1 MTAIDPTTPG
11 ARTEA
16 DVDVRVVYPY
26 LEALGVQPDQ
36 VRAQHTFSIRLGR
49 NTYRIDAG
57 AARVADGAV
66 ASGRLDYLVVN
77 ADHEPLFIV
86 ELKGPREELTED
98 DRDQGVSYARLVH
111 PIAPLVLVTN
121 GRESRLYD
129 TVTKELL
136 SAPDHATLVRSS
148 GRLAVD
154 DDIRLRAEALEHFVG
169 YSTQNVAAFSRV
181 QQAARMALVFGE
193 PGRGKYIP
201 ELYQSRKVARDA
213 FQAFLDST
221 SHVFVLGGPSGFG
234 KTNEMCALAAERG
247 AEHIALFFNGSEL
260 HGSFADTLVA
270 EFEWFFSQALTAP
283 QLCRRLAQLARAS
296 RRPVLIFVDA
306 VDEALDVDG
315 LARELSDLATHLESL
330 GGAVRIV
337 VSAKPEQ
344 WHRFA
349 RVRGAD
355 FALQRAAFRAPAG
368 AATAAARDGQEPPMS
383 VVLGPL
389 DSEEHEAARSA
400 YTLHF
405 GVTGTWSYAMRE
417 ATRDPFLLRIVCEV
431 ATRGVLPTDPA
442 ERELVR
448 EYVDQILRR
457 TGDEALARRELAA
470 VARALVT
477 HGERERQDP
486 ERHQSARR
494 SRKPAWVRLEPAD
507 VAVSGTGAR
516 AAARLAATAP
526 LADPLVAYGLLLRA
540 RDAEGRERLR
550 FAYDRVRD
558 YAVATLGLELDRQ
571 ASREAFR
578 DAALDALASPAGAA
592 ALQWYL
598 PYATPAQWE
607 GFLQV
612 ADRRVSQMLDA
623 YEAFRALLAS
633 EVRAAVDPRTTGDIG
648 VVYAVSPKGSS
659 IALFRRDGSDLPR
672 VVRDDATFAEI
683 WRSNDGRE
691 RGIPL
696 VPHARRGNA
705 AGGGGMPFITEPV
718 EYAAERGLVEL
729 AHAVDRGRLPD
740 HADEYLIAERIIAL
754 ANDQESKLGLR
765 RVRRSHWTSS
775 AQRLFGFDL
784 YPLDLDAF
792 APQLQRALA
801 LEVFED
807 EEIRR
812 LGDEQRQSARQAG
825 RPVGMVSVSIEWTE
839 DRLRPLRERADREVL
854 GGATFH
860 GRNDDSPL
868 DLLASAVELLRARG
882 RRSLDTPLLPPP
894 DRMVEGHDRPVEAEY
909 SDSQLARLIEEIVT
923 RARDAFVRLRDAS
936 FVPTLS
942 ALLAAPPPLL
952 GIACYR
958 APLAEERGQTVAAF
972 VNLGPA
978 EPLDGAILRGAAAA
992 VVVSGESHNAPENN
1006 VRQGEAHAPVGTG
1019 SAEVGRDG
1027 AAPVIERAGDDPFQF
1042 VLRNAHG
1049 QILMRFRMQ
1058 TGLDHFLLPDN
1069 APRFRSFNT
1078 DSAGRHA
1085 PVRARAYAHMRD
1097 ALESVRVEDV
1107 VALIAPGSTS
1117 TV

>member
-11 ARTEA
+11 VRTEA

-26 LEALGVQPDQ
+26 LQALGVQPDQ

-49 NTYRIDAG
+49 NIYRIDSG
-57 AARVADGAV
+57 APRGADGGV

-77 ADHEPLFIV
+77 ADHEPLFLV
-86 ELKGPREELTED
+86 ELKGPDEELTED

-121 GRESRLYD
+121 GRESRIYD

-136 SAPDHATLVRSS
+136 SAPNHAALVRTG
-148 GRLAVD
+148 GRLTVD
-154 DDIRLRAEALEHFVG
+154 DDLRLRAEALEHFVG
-169 YSTQNVAAFSRV
+169 YSTENVAAFSRV
-181 QQAARMALVFGE
+181 QQAARMTLVLGE
-193 PGRGKYIP
+193 AGRGKYIP
-201 ELYQSRKVARDA
+201 ELYQPRKAARDA
-213 FQAFLDST
+213 FQAFLGST
-221 SHVFVLGGPSGFG
+221 SHIFVLGAPSGFG
-234 KTNEMCALAAERG
+234 KTNEMCALAAEGGR
-247 AEHIALFFNGSEL
+247 EHIALFFNGSEL
-260 HGSFADTLVA
+260 HGSFAETLVA

-296 RRPVLIFVDA
+296 GHPVLIFVDA
-306 VDEALDVDG
+306 IDEALDVDAF
-315 LARELSDLATHLESL
+315 ARELSDFATHLESL
-330 GGAVRIV
+330 GGAVRVI

-355 FALQRAAFRAPAG
+355 SALQRAGFRARAG
-368 AATAAARDGQEPPMS
+368 AATAAAREGQEPPMS

-400 YTLHF
+400 YALHF
-405 GVTGTWSYAMRE
+405 GVTGTWSYAVRE

-431 ATRGVLPTDPA
+431 AARGVLPTDPA
-442 ERELVR
+442 ERALVR

-457 TGDEALARRELAA
+457 TGDEDLARRELTA
-470 VARALVT
+470 VARAIVT
-477 HGERERQDP
+477 YGERERRDP

-494 SRKPAWVRLEPAD
+494 SRKAAWVRLEPP
-507 VAVSGTGAR
+507 VVTVSGTGAR
-516 AAARLAATAP
+516 AAAGLAATAP
-526 LADPLVAYGLLLRA
+526 LADALVAHGLLLRA
-540 RDAEGRERLR
+540 RDAEGRERLH

-558 YAVATLGLELDRQ
+558 YAVATLGLELDRR

-578 DAALDALASPAGAA
+578 DTAADALASPAGAA

-598 PYATPAQWE
+598 PYTTPAQWE

-612 ADRRVSQMLDA
+612 ADRRASQMLDA
-623 YEAFRALLAS
+623 YEAFRSLLAT

-648 VVYAVSPKGSS
+648 VVYTVSPKGSS
-659 IALFRRDGSDLPR
+659 LALFRRDGSDLPR

-691 RGIPL
+691 RGTPL

-705 AGGGGMPFITEPV
+705 MGGSGMPFITEPL
-718 EYAAERGLVEL
+718 EYAAERGLAEL
-729 AHAVDRGRLPD
+729 ALAVDRGRLPD
-740 HADEYLIAERIIAL
+740 DADEYLLSERVVAL
-754 ANDQESKLGLR
+754 ANDQESNLGLR
-765 RVRRSHWTSS
+765 RMRRSHGTSS

-784 YPLDLDAF
+784 YPLDLDAL
-792 APQLQRALA
+792 APQLQSALA
-801 LEVFED
+801 LEVFR
-807 EEIRR
+807 EEEMRR
-812 LGDEQRQSARQAG
+812 LIDEQVRLARQSG
-825 RPVGMVSVSIEWTE
+825 RAVGTVSASISWTE
-839 DRLRPLRERADREVL
+839 DRLLSLRERADREVA

-868 DLLASAVELLRARG
+868 DLLVSAVEVLRRRG
-882 RRSLDTPLLPPP
+882 RRTLDTPLLPPP
-894 DRMVEGHDRPVEAEY
+894 DRIPAGYSRPLEAEY
-909 SDSQLARLIEEIVT
+909 SDNQLSRLIEEIVT
-923 RARDAFVRLRDAS
+923 RARDAFLHLCDTS
-936 FVPTLS
+936 FVPALS
-942 ALLAAPPPLL
+942 ALLSAPPSLL
-952 GIACYR
+952 GVACYR
-958 APLAEERGQTVAAF
+958 APLVEERGQTVAAS

-978 EPLDGAILRGAAAA
+978 EPLDGAIVLGAAAA
-992 VVVSGESHNAPENN
+992 VVISGESHDAADN
-1006 VRQGEAHAPVGTG
+1006 VRQREEHPPAGTG
-1019 SAEVGRDG
+1019 SAEVECDG
-1027 AAPVIERAGDDPFQF
+1027 AAPAIERAGEDPFQF
-1042 VLRNAHG
+1042 VLRTAHG
-1049 QILMRFRMQ
+1049 RVLMRFRMQ

-1069 APRFRSFNT
+1069 APPFRSFNS